1 MNTATA
7 VSEPTEAGRE
17 QVIALEGER
26 FGLLAP
32 SASPSDT
39 AWVLL
44 NAGAIHRAGPFR
56 LHVHL
61 ARRLAAAGFPTL
73 RYDQPGIGDSLRPA
87 ERAPV
92 ELMRGV
98 LDRLGELTG
107 ARRFVIGGI
116 CSAAD
121 AGWRL
126 AVADPRVSGLVLLDG
141 MALRGPWYR
150 VGQLQLLLRRP
161 PASWLGSVGKA
172 LRRSRAAADPM
183 AQAAADLAL
192 RDWPSPADARLQF
205 GELLQRGVQVYAH
218 YTGGAANYFLHPGQF
233 RASFGAAAGQPGVAF
248 HYWRE
253 ADHLFM
259 QPALRE
265 RLVGQL
271 LDWSRARFG
280 AAG

>member
-1 MNTATA
+1 MSTPPIDVT
-7 VSEPTEAGRE
+7 PRPQTMD
-17 QVIALEGER
+17 QILALEGGR
-26 FGLLAP
+26 FGLLTP
-32 SASPSDT
+32 SATPSDT

-56 LHVHL
+56 LHVQL
-61 ARRLAAAGFPTL
+61 ARQLAAAGFPTL
-73 RYDQPGIGDSLRPA
+73 RYDQPGIGDSLRPG

-98 LDRLGELTG
+98 LDRLAEVSG
-107 ARRFVIGGI
+107 ARRFVVGGI

-126 AVADPRVSGLVLLDG
+126 AVADPRVCGLVLLDG

-150 VGQLQLLLRRP
+150 LGQLQLLLRRP
-161 PASWLGSVGKA
+161 PGSWLGSLGKA
-172 LRRSRAAADPM
+172 LRRSRGTADPM

-192 RDWPSPADARLQF
+192 RDWPTPAHARHELAA
-205 GELLQRGVQVYAH
+205 LLQRKVRVYAH

-233 RASFGAAAGQPGVAF
+233 RASFGTGAGHAGVDF

-265 RLVGQL
+265 RLIGQL
-271 LDWSRARFG
+271 RDWSCTQFG
-280 AAG
+280 QPG